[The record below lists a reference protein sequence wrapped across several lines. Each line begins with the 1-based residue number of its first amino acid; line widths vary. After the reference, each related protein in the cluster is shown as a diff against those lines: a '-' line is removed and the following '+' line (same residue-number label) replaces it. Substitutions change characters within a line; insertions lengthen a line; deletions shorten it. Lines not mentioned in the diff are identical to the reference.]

1 VVYSIERKDA
11 EDEKAMV
18 DLLQRLEA
26 TLRQENTLL
35 EAGNSNDHTS
45 FIIAKNQMLKELM
58 LLQRNQ
64 MPTNHSDTMV
74 AKLREVRGLVDR
86 NFELLK
92 IQVAA
97 VKEVS
102 ALLTQGLMKEQC
114 DGTYSRRAQ

>member
-1 VVYSIERKDA
+1 VVYSIGRNEA

-64 MPTNHSDTMV
+64 MPSNLSENMV

-92 IQVAA
+92 VQVAA

-114 DGTYSRRAQ
+114 DGTYSRSAQ